1 MGSDF
6 SVTRL
11 YRRLW
16 SAILRN
22 GPITTIIRLIKLALL
37 TCFSGLYKRVMRAIL
52 VRWKIYGENLRDV
65 KAFTIKVKSANVG
78 KSRVSVKK
86 GTTVRTEQT

>member
-1 MGSDF
+1 MSSDF

-22 GPITTIIRLIKLALL
+22 GRITAIILLVKLALL
-37 TCFSGLYKRVMRAIL
+37 TCFPGLY
-52 VRWKIYGENLRDV
+52 
-65 KAFTIKVKSANVG
+65 
-78 KSRVSVKK
+78 
-86 GTTVRTEQT
+86 

>member
-6 SVTRL
+6 TVTRL

-22 GPITTIIRLIKLALL
+22 GLITTIKRLVKLALL
-37 TCFSGLYKRVMRAIL
+37 TCFPGLY
-52 VRWKIYGENLRDV
+52 
-65 KAFTIKVKSANVG
+65 
-78 KSRVSVKK
+78 
-86 GTTVRTEQT
+86 